1 MFPSLYRCFQGD
13 VLIGMSTNQKRCF
26 QVYKCFQV
34 DNCISKLKMSP
45 NYVSKLTFTLI
56 QLFLEYK
63 KRAPTFVRLA
73 MRRTS
78 SALGLDVM
86 RRNKANNNFLVKE
99 DNQEFHLGPFTMTK
113 KIEH

>member
-1 MFPSLYRCFQGD
+1 MFPND
-13 VLIGMSTNQKRCF
+13 
-26 QVYKCFQV
+26 
-34 DNCISKLKMSP
+34 
-45 NYVSKLTFTLI
+45 VSKFTFTLI

-99 DNQEFHLGPFTMTK
+99 DSQEIHLGPFTMTK

>member
-1 MFPSLYRCFQGD
+1 MYEEVLPFRKLRISNFLWAPVSSNKSNLPKVIPSGPESNEIIY
-13 VLIGMSTNQKRCF
+13 
-26 QVYKCFQV
+26 
-34 DNCISKLKMSP
+34 
-45 NYVSKLTFTLI
+45 FT
-56 QLFLEYK
+56 LEYK

-99 DNQEFHLGPFTMTK
+99 DSQEFHLGPFTMTK

>member
-1 MFPSLYRCFQGD
+1 MYEE
-13 VLIGMSTNQKRCF
+13 VLPFRKLR
-26 QVYKCFQV
+26 
-34 DNCISKLKMSP
+34 ISNFHWAP
-45 NYVSKLTFTLI
+45 VSSKNLPKVLPWGPQSNEIIYFT
-56 QLFLEYK
+56 LEYK

-99 DNQEFHLGPFTMTK
+99 DSQEIHLGPFTMTK

>member
-1 MFPSLYRCFQGD
+1 MYEEVLPFRKLRISNFLWVPVSSNKSNLPKVIPSGPEFNEIIY
-13 VLIGMSTNQKRCF
+13 
-26 QVYKCFQV
+26 
-34 DNCISKLKMSP
+34 
-45 NYVSKLTFTLI
+45 FT
-56 QLFLEYK
+56 LEYK

-99 DNQEFHLGPFTMTK
+99 DSQEFHLGPFTMTK